1 MVSTWLSLRY
11 VGLSKLDIFT
21 DFVVWG
27 AGCGGGDGVA
37 SGGGDCFEKFISE

>member
-1 MVSTWLSLRY
+1 MGGCIRTRALLGVLM
-11 VGLSKLDIFT
+11 FA

-37 SGGGDCFEKFISE
+37 SGGGDCFETC